1 MKIVSKSPKIHQK
14 ASKWT
19 QNHGK
24 SIKSRGSW
32 NYGFTGK
39 KENLWIF
46 YGDFF
51 CIPLSFP
58 RIRKRRIELL
68 KEGFRS
74 VLESSKSSKSSL
86 QAPRGKS
93 QGSKKRRVIISQ
105 VTGTLLWTP
114 CTMILGPCT
123 SCGVCVCPCE
133 CVCMPISGTLRDIAP
148 IGWIYFV
155 PKSYQEAANT
165 CNFYGNTTQI
175 LRKKHQIS
183 RKAAKSSKSIKKSN
197 SDTFEHI

>member
-133 CVCMPISGTLRDIAP
+133 CVCMPISGT
-148 IGWIYFV
+148 
-155 PKSYQEAANT
+155 
-165 CNFYGNTTQI
+165 
-175 LRKKHQIS
+175 
-183 RKAAKSSKSIKKSN
+183 
-197 SDTFEHI
+197 